1 MEAIM
6 KSKIKLNPGET
17 LKLESSR
24 SKGSM
29 AQTDI
34 YSYSV
39 LNSNGDI
46 IGSVNYED
54 HTSLNGFNR
63 TQNVTQK
70 DSSGNIIVQLA
81 W

>member
-1 MEAIM
+1 M

-17 LKLESSR
+17 LKHESSR

-34 YSYSV
+34 DSYSIV
-39 LNSNGDI
+39 NEAGDI
-46 IGSVNYED
+46 VGTVVHED
-54 HTSLNGFNR
+54 HTSLNGFKR
-63 TQNVTQK
+63 TQSVTQK
-70 DSSGNIIVQLA
+70 DKNGNIVVQES

>member
-1 MEAIM
+1 M

-17 LKLESSR
+17 LKRESSR

-34 YSYSV
+34 DTYF
-39 LNSNGDI
+39 I
-46 IGSVNYED
+46 VNEVGEVVGTVVHED
-54 HTSLNGFNR
+54 HTSINGFKR
-63 TQNVTQK
+63 TQSVTQK
-70 DSSGNIIVQLA
+70 DKDGNIIVQES